1 MYSGLRR
8 KKAMFFYAESGER
21 AQEIYKKLNERFEGV
36 FFHLD
41 EKQAKVG
48 FTCVY
53 DNQAN
58 KKIKGIIE
66 GMGACEIP

>member
-1 MYSGLRR
+1 MHSGLRK
-8 KKAMFFYAESGER
+8 KKAMFFYAESG
-21 AQEIYKKLNERFEGV
+21 AKALEIYNEMNERFRGI
-36 FFHLD
+36 FFHID

-58 KKIKGIIE
+58 KKIKGVIE
-66 GMGACEIP
+66 SMGACEIP